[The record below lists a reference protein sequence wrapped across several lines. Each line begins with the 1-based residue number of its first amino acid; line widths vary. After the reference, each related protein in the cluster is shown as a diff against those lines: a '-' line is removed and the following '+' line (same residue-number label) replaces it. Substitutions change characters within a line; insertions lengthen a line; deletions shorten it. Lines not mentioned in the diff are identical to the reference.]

1 MATRHPESSA
11 QARVAQHLLGT
22 LNDAFAL
29 AQRYREAEG
38 FRRYVRDRLQLV
50 VPALALILLTGFAC
64 AMAAVLLFIGP
75 RPLAALAGLLLAPV
89 LLAGSLFVQLYV
101 FFAWL
106 EERALARSL
115 GHRTGPAPGKIR
127 RVDLSARLG
136 ADLGPPACACP
147 GCWRP
152 IFVFLPLAVLT
163 QVAPKSRGAAHRA
176 CWRLAPILYA
186 RFDQLSGLPP
196 GRACEPAPHSWPCSP
211 PCMPRR

>member
-1 MATRHPESSA
+1 MATRHPENSA
-11 QARVAQHLLGT
+11 QERVAQHLLGT
-22 LNDAFAL
+22 LNDALAL

-38 FRRYVRDRLQLV
+38 FRGYVRSRLRLV

-115 GHRTGPAPGKIR
+115 GHRTGPAPGRFAAWTERK
-127 RVDLSARLG
+127 LG
-136 ADLGPPACACP
+136 ADLGRLPRVPWVLAAL
-147 GCWRP
+147 
-152 IFVFLPLAVLT
+152 FVFLPIAVLT
-163 QVAPKSRGAAHRA
+163 QLAPKSAALLIVLLA
-176 CWRLAPILYA
+176 LAPILYA
-186 RFDQLSGLPP
+186 RFD
-196 GRACEPAPHSWPCSP
+196 R
-211 PCMPRR
+211 